1 MTVPHIELRYS
12 EGTFGYTWGY
22 LSSCSLVITLWL
34 TTWIRQVLT
43 IFQSLASK
51 VVAGGQGWG
60 KELLDWW
67 GKWEKQIWNFQPIK
81 CEINLTQSHG
91 DSICPLKALYVDI
104 FFVFFLTQK
113 SLWTGCVVFIGC
125 SGIICALCMRVIHI
139 CSAMKTSLCLECM
152 GDSRKLL
159 RMRHVA

>member
-81 CEINLTQSHG
+81 CEINLSQSHG
-91 DSICPLKALYVDI
+91 DSICPLKALCVDI
-104 FFVFFLTQK
+104 FSSFSWHRKVFEQAAWS
-113 SLWTGCVVFIGC
+113 SLAVLALFAR
-125 SGIICALCMRVIHI
+125 CACAWSTFARPWRQA
-139 CSAMKTSLCLECM
+139 CA
-152 GDSRKLL
+152 
-159 RMRHVA
+159 